1 MTAPQE
7 LRTARLLLRSLEPGD
22 VPALVRLTGAREI
35 AAMTT
40 RIPHP
45 YREQDALDFLAQ
57 AHQEFADGRSISF
70 GITILPV
77 GELCG
82 GVRLDLTPDHRRA
95 ELGYWI
101 GVPFWSRGYAT
112 EAATAVVAFG
122 FDTLGLHKI
131 YAHHFGG
138 NAGSKRV
145 LEKIGMRHEGHLPQ
159 HVVKW
164 DRFIDLEIYGLLAS
178 DFRGLKKET

>member
-7 LRTARLLLRSLEPGD
+7 LRTARLMLRSLEPGD
-22 VPALVRLTGAREI
+22 VPALVRLAGAREI

-45 YREQDALDFLAQ
+45 HAEQDALDFLAQ
-57 AHQEFADGRSISF
+57 AQEEFRDGRSISF
-70 GITILPV
+70 AITILPT

-82 GVRLDLTPDHRRA
+82 GMRLDLTPEHRRA

-101 GVPFWSRGYAT
+101 GLPFWGRGYAT

-122 FDTLGLHKI
+122 FDTLGL
-131 YAHHFGG
+131 
-138 NAGSKRV
+138 N
-145 LEKIGMRHEGHLPQ
+145 
-159 HVVKW
+159 
-164 DRFIDLEIYGLLAS
+164 
-178 DFRGLKKET
+178 